1 MATLTNTAAHWSEV
15 SSTNNNNNS
24 NLITKLTAWADG
36 QAPNRT
42 LWFMVSLIAQGILF
56 LPIPAV
62 LLYYFDAPL
71 AVLAVTLGLFF
82 SNIIAGMGGAGIRA
96 MLGLFAFS
104 IIAHLL
110 MILVFTV

>member
-1 MATLTNTAAHWSEV
+1 MATLTNTVAQWSEV
-15 SSTNNNNNS
+15 SLKNNNTNI
-24 NLITKLTAWADG
+24 LTKALAWADE

-42 LWFMVSLIAQGILF
+42 LWFMVSLIAQGVLF

-82 SNIIAGMGGAGIRA
+82 SNIIAGMGGAGIRV
-96 MLGLFAFS
+96 MLGFLALS
-104 IIAHLL
+104 IFLHAL
-110 MILVFTV
+110 MIIIFTI